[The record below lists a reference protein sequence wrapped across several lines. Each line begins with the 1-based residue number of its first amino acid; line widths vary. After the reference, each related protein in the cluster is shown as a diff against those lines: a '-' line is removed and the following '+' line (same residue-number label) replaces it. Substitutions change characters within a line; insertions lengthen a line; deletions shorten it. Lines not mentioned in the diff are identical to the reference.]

1 MPAFSPDGQFIA
13 GRYDLDSGSD
23 DLAIVSAQGGDI
35 LKRVPIPRFDW
46 QRVYWLSNNSVSYID
61 KVDGYANIWSY
72 DLQSGARKQLTRF
85 NRKQIFAYAWSPD
98 YKTLACQLGTS
109 TRNVVKVK

>member
-13 GRYDLDSGSD
+13 ARYDQDSGTD
-23 DLAIVSAQGGDI
+23 DLAIVSAQGGEL
-35 LKRVPIPRFDW
+35 LKRVSIPRFDW
-46 QRVYWLSNNSVSYID
+46 QRVYWISNNLLSYVD

-72 DLQSGARKQLTRF
+72 DLQTGARKQLTNF

-98 YKTLACQLGTS
+98 YKSLACQLGTS
-109 TRNVVKVK
+109 TRNVVKIK